1 MSTET
6 AAKDNDIAS
15 MLDSIE
21 EAIGADMSWSDVP
34 PVPPAVAGEEGEVE
48 VIQVI
53 EIDDAPVPV
62 LTMNAPASEEPYA
75 APEEPY
81 VAPEIP
87 PFQGISSELSTY
99 PDPTPRPAGIGGFV
113 RGSTRDIIGLFKW
126 GGA

>member
-6 AAKDNDIAS
+6 ASKDNDIAS

-34 PVPPAVAGEEGEVE
+34 PPAAGDDGEVE
-48 VIQVI
+48 VVQVI
-53 EIDDAPVPV
+53 EIDAAPVPA
-62 LTMNAPASEEPYA
+62 LTMNAPAAEEPP
-75 APEEPY
+75 PEPPNA
-81 VAPEIP
+81 APEIP
-87 PFQGISSELSTY
+87 PFHGISSELSTY

-113 RGSTRDIIGLFKW
+113 RGSTRDIMGLFKW